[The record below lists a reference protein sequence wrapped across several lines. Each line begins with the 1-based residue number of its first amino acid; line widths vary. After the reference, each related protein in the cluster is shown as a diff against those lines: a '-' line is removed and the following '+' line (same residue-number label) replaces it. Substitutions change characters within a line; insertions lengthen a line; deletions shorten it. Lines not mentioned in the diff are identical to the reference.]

1 MFPTGKAVAQ
11 AGDDHFGKLKA
22 STVPRLW
29 ATTAALAVLFSFWS
43 PAAAEDTST
52 STPQI
57 QAEHLKV
64 QFDRQLH
71 SRVVGRFNGT
81 ETALGPSVASE
92 SATIAAKTWSE
103 FSLASQKTERVNDA
117 FGAGER
123 LIVAGKAG
131 PLTKEV
137 TVTIYDEFPAMA
149 FFDVRYTNTGT
160 AKLAVT
166 GWTNNAYTLN
176 AQPNAQLPSFWSYQS
191 GSYEKRPDWIV
202 PLHINFRQE
211 NFLGM
216 NASDYGGG
224 TPIVDVWRRDVG
236 IAVGHVEPRPR
247 LVSLPVAMP
256 DSGHAKVAVKY
267 QHASTLNP
275 GESLNT
281 FRTFVAVHQGDYFRT
296 LVDYRR
302 FMMKR
307 QAFQTPSAPEGGFG
321 AIWCAWGYGRTMQPK
336 QLLDTLPTVKRLG
349 FVWVTLDDGWQNN
362 VGDWALDPKKFPRG
376 DADMKALV
384 DRIHQE
390 GFRAQLWWSPLSAVP
405 ASELLKDHPDY
416 ELLNRD
422 GSKRKVSWWNSYYLC
437 PADRRVVE
445 YHKAL
450 VKKILLEWGFDGL
463 KLDGQDMNGV
473 PACYNPAHHHKQP
486 EESVEALPDLFRAIY
501 EAAQA
506 VKPGALVEFCPCGTA
521 YSFFTMP
528 HFNMSVASDP
538 GSSFQVRSKAKTLK
552 ALMGD
557 SIPYF
562 GDHVELS
569 DGGDDFA
576 STVGVGGVVGT
587 QFVLP
592 ALAEKRS
599 KSDLTPSREKEFET
613 WLRIYH
619 EKMLSQ
625 GQYLGQLYDIGFD
638 VPETHV
644 IRKQQSLYY
653 AFYAKQWKG
662 PVELRGLEG
671 RTYDVVDYVN
681 GTKLGTVSGP
691 NGRLTVAFEKHLL
704 LEVRPQ

>member
-1 MFPTGKAVAQ
+1 MSWVGKAIAQ
-11 AGDDHFGKLKA
+11 SGGTRYQKLRA
-22 STVPRLW
+22 TTVSALW
-29 ATTAALAVLFSFWS
+29 ATTGALAIVLSSWS
-43 PAAAEDTST
+43 SAAAADVSR
-52 STPQI
+52 STPQV
-57 QAEHLKV
+57 QGEHLSI
-64 QFDRQLH
+64 QFDRYLR
-71 SRVVGRFNGT
+71 SRVVSRFDGK
-81 ETALGPSVASE
+81 ETTMGPFVASE
-92 SATIAAKTWSE
+92 KVTIADKIWSE
-103 FSLASQKTERVNDA
+103 FSLVSQKSERVTDA
-117 FGAGER
+117 HGAGER
-123 LIVAGKAG
+123 LMVVGKAG

-149 FFDVRYTNTGT
+149 FFDVRYTNSSGT
-160 AKLAVT
+160 KLAVK
-166 GWTNNAYTLN
+166 GWTNNSYTLSALHN
-176 AQPNAQLPSFWSYQS
+176 SRMPAFWSYQS
-191 GSYEKRPDWIV
+191 GSYEKRPNWIV
-202 PLHINFRQE
+202 PLNTNFQQE
-211 NFLGM
+211 NYLGM

-224 TPIVDVWRRDVG
+224 TPVVDIWRRDVG
-236 IAVGHVEPRPR
+236 VAVGHVEPRPR
-247 LVSLPVAMP
+247 LVSLPVSMP
-256 DSGHAKVAVKY
+256 DSAHAKIAVNY
-267 QHASTLNP
+267 QHASTLDP

-307 QAFQTPSAPEGGFG
+307 QGFQTPAPPEGGFG
-321 AIWCAWGYGRTMQPK
+321 PIWCAWGYGRTMQPQ
-336 QLLDTLPTVKRLG
+336 QLLDTLPTVKRMG

-362 VGDWALDPKKFPRG
+362 VGDWALDPKKYPRG

-416 ELLNRD
+416 ELKNRD

-450 VKKILLEWGFDGL
+450 VKKILVDWGFDGL

-473 PACYNPAHHHKQP
+473 PACYNPAHHHTRP
-486 EESVEALPDLFRAIY
+486 EESVETLPDFFRAIF
-501 EAAQA
+501 ETAQA
-506 VKPGALVEFCPCGTA
+506 VKPGSLVEFCPCGTA

-538 GSSFQVRSKAKTLK
+538 GSSFQVRSKGKTLK

-569 DGGDDFA
+569 DGADDFA

-592 ALAEKRS
+592 ALAGKRS

-613 WLRIYH
+613 WLRIYR

-644 IRKQQSLYY
+644 IRKDQTLYY
-653 AFYAKQWKG
+653 AFYAKHWSG

-671 RTYDVVDYVN
+671 RTYEVLDYVN
-681 GTKLGTVSGP
+681 GTKLGNVSGH
-691 NGRLTVAFEKHLL
+691 NAHLTVEFEKHLL
-704 LEVRPQ
+704 LEARPQ